1 MGSKEIYNNTMISG
15 LPIPHR
21 IAGFAILATVIV
33 LVILAHNWRGDI
45 DKNGA
50 TPLRNSQYSYTSEH
64 RLSQHQPL
72 KNIVLGPTPQSSGK
86 QDPMLGPAEKDDIA
100 DTSYYVFLQKFP
112 LENSWKMI
120 FHTEVIVCPRETFAA
135 DTEFLGLLD
144 GLVQNTLS
152 PSRFVE
158 SGVDDD
164 TTKLPFAAIEKEQWM
179 KQSVAG
185 CVQLGYGGAN
195 CGSPCCGSPHKQENR
210 NYALNSH
217 QAVIGNAMGDYKELF
232 FYGMSGTSSPNESEA
247 SGVSGISGD
256 DAYKAVCHGR
266 KYPIC
271 CVIFVYMIC
280 AHI

>member
-1 MGSKEIYNNTMISG
+1 MRVIVGEQRDSISTMISG

-21 IAGFAILATVIV
+21 IAGFALLATVIV
-33 LVILAHNWRGDI
+33 LVILAHNLRGDI
-45 DKNGA
+45 NENVGA
-50 TPLRNSQYSYTSEH
+50 SPLRNSRYSYTTE
-64 RLSQHQPL
+64 Q
-72 KNIVLGPTPQSSGK
+72 LGPTPQSSDK
-86 QDPMLGPAEKDDIA
+86 QDPMLGPAEKDNT

-120 FHTEVIVCPRETFAA
+120 FHTEVIVCPRDTFAT

-144 GLVQNTLS
+144 GLIENTLS

-158 SGVDDD
+158 RGVGDDDTTKLPFVNDD

-195 CGSPCCGSPHKQENR
+195 CSSPCCGSPHKQENR

-232 FYGMSGTSSPNESEA
+232 FYGMSGTTSTPNESE
-247 SGVSGISGD
+247 SGGVSGISGD

-266 KYPIC
+266 KYFIRL
-271 CVIFVYMIC
+271 YMIVMC
-280 AHI
+280 S

>member
-1 MGSKEIYNNTMISG
+1 MFNG

-21 IAGFAILATVIV
+21 IAGFALLATVIV
-33 LVILAHNWRGDI
+33 LVILAHNLRGDI
-45 DKNGA
+45 DENGA
-50 TPLRNSQYSYTSEH
+50 TPLRNSQYSYTTEH
-64 RLSQHQPL
+64 HSQHQPL
-72 KNIVLGPTPQSSGK
+72 KNIVLGPTPQSSGEK
-86 QDPMLGPAEKDDIA
+86 DPMLGPTEKDDT

-120 FHTEVIVCPRETFAA
+120 FHTEVIVCPRDTFAT

-158 SGVDDD
+158 SSGVGNDD
-164 TTKLPFAAIEKEQWM
+164 TTKLPFALIEKEQWM

-185 CVQLGYGGAN
+185 CVELGYGGAN
-195 CGSPCCGSPHKQENR
+195 CGNPCCGSPHKLENR

-217 QAVIGNAMGDYKELF
+217 QAVIENAMGDFKELF
-232 FYGMSGTSSPNESEA
+232 FYGMSGTSTPNESE
-247 SGVSGISGD
+247 SGGVSGISGD

-266 KYPIC
+266 KYPYVC
-271 CVIFVYMIC
+271 
-280 AHI
+280 